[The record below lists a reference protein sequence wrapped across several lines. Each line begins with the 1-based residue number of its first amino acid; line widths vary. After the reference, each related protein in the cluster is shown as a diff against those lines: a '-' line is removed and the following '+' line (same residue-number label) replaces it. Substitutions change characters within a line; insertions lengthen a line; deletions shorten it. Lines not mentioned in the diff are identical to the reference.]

1 MQRKLC
7 HTTGLLCAAVGADI
21 PICDLVFACGIVLGA
36 RMADGAAGGSNVV
49 TGRATTPG
57 HTKRKH
63 AGSVRLYPH
72 FQRRSTTAKASL
84 SVEASSYG
92 THRDS
97 SRSARH
103 TARSV
108 ASATPTAKRSA
119 FQTAK
124 RRRSG
129 TKRQRSKHQAKTA
142 ARSAQ
147 QHRKPQ
153 PEQPQPVQPQPAH
166 QQPAHASP
174 PATQLQHVRHPE
186 VPQYADKSPTPA
198 SARSP
203 QQQEEEPHQAQAQ
216 AQGSDP
222 APSSPTQQQE
232 TVHTTSSAPAPAPV
246 KPKAP
251 ESTQQRPPTAPG
263 RPTASTTAL
272 HLALQPRNHDGLPRP
287 VHTPHANTSGSL
299 LHRGSLSHNHHPLST
314 HHPARLSSTSPPP
327 DEQLALDEH
336 YAVASAKSV
345 FRGRFDD
352 LRQHPHQ
359 LIAPPVRSL
368 SPVGGVMSCCAYIC
382 VTYPANS

>member
-1 MQRKLC
+1 MPSSSPHGRLVCKRSSMQRKLC

-129 TKRQRSKHQAKTA
+129 TKRQRSKHQAKSA

-147 QHRKPQ
+147 QDRKPQ
-153 PEQPQPVQPQPAH
+153 PEQPQPAQPQPAQ
-166 QQPAHASP
+166 QQPAHTSP

-186 VPQYADKSPTPA
+186 VPQHADKPPTPA

-203 QQQEEEPHQAQAQ
+203 QQQEGEPHQLQ
-216 AQGSDP
+216 AQGSSP
-222 APSSPTQQQE
+222 APSSPAPQQE

-246 KPKAP
+246 KPKVP
-251 ESTQQRPPTAPG
+251 ESAQQRPPTAPG

-299 LHRGSLSHNHHPLST
+299 LHRGSLSHKPSAVLYS
-314 HHPARLSSTSPPP
+314 PSSPP
-327 DEQLALDEH
+327 
-336 YAVASAKSV
+336 VAHLPTP
-345 FRGRFDD
+345 R
-352 LRQHPHQ
+352 
-359 LIAPPVRSL
+359 
-368 SPVGGVMSCCAYIC
+368 
-382 VTYPANS
+382 